1 MMSVTSIRFLV
12 RRAHAATQKS
22 QQDSLPRIGLVLS
35 PGVKLA
41 PQSNAL
47 HDATNVLNLPMSRND
62 NIIMSH
68 TRSKWWTRL
77 WPESEDTGA
86 LLIDFF
92 TVWAPGLECRSSVL
106 GADAPLGALTAENHM
121 RVLVPSRPWTRLDYS
136 QPHIIGCE
144 LQLVMH
150 ISLPLFMIGYTNY
163 NIFIKFQSSHVRNG
177 LRKAKKVTNYTHI

>member
-1 MMSVTSIRFLV
+1 
-12 RRAHAATQKS
+12 
-22 QQDSLPRIGLVLS
+22 
-35 PGVKLA
+35 
-41 PQSNAL
+41 
-47 HDATNVLNLPMSRND
+47 MSRND

-136 QPHIIGCE
+136 QPHIIALNALSNIHFGFYKIPQTLFFFFF
-144 LQLVMH
+144 LQIFNAFDWLLNYNRQNQYPSMVL
-150 ISLPLFMIGYTNY
+150 ISIICFHPGWPGSFNPGSPRWLYFMIFSCDQAALWMGQSVCYTS
-163 NIFIKFQSSHVRNG
+163 FTMFPSS
-177 LRKAKKVTNYTHI
+177 